1 MTKPARLP
9 PCQRPLPTPCR
20 APGAGLDATRFGPA
34 GDSVPCWHPASSV
47 IDAPAI
53 FPKHRDTLLELA
65 AADARC
71 SAFALAAAYLD
82 VLFLHHAPVP
92 GCAEARAVPREER
105 IFSVG
110 SGNRNPLPR
119 VLCLDGLLRGDARL
133 ERCGLPTYLQTVHE
147 DEAAG
152 QPKVVPSREG
162 SLPLLQLP
170 FGVPGSHV
178 WTEQPADTSLMP
190 GPSLQVG
197 GVQLP
202 FSLSQLAALFA
213 PGAAMLDAAQAA
225 AFCPALASCCWLD
238 VVNELAQACVTCGS
252 ATLVCYTDGSYTEGS
267 GAAPLCGWACVL
279 FQPSTRA
286 IWFVHGALPV
296 YLVEAGFCA
305 SPFQGEV
312 AGLLAAALVTA
323 AVFPHSAVHFLS
335 DCTSALSIAEG
346 TCAYTPGTLSQAMR
360 HAHWFRSVLA
370 GHSDTYGH
378 IRGHRGHV
386 GNELADLLAKTASR
400 HSQASCGLLASRPL
414 LEQWLRAGAPYLP
427 WAGVAYARA
436 RGDRTLPP
444 SALVMTHFTQAY
456 SRTSCWPPFSLRVLS
471 PQHLRLLYLP
481 SPPQAQRTLCAAS
494 SD

>member
-1 MTKPARLP
+1 MQLVLVLPATLRLAGTLHRQPLIHLPLSRNTGKLCWSLRPPMLGVLPLLLRLP
-9 PCQRPLPTPCR
+9 ILMSSSCITHLCPDVQRPER
-20 APGAGLDATRFGPA
+20 
-34 GDSVPCWHPASSV
+34 
-47 IDAPAI
+47 
-53 FPKHRDTLLELA
+53 
-65 AADARC
+65 
-71 SAFALAAAYLD
+71 
-82 VLFLHHAPVP
+82 
-92 GCAEARAVPREER
+92 EAR

-110 SGNRNPLPR
+110 SGSWNALPR
-119 VLCLDGLLRGDARL
+119 VLCLDGLLRGTAHV
-133 ERCGLPTYLQTVHE
+133 ERCGLLTRPQTVHE
-147 DEAAG
+147 DEAVG
-152 QPKVVPSREG
+152 QPQAVPSCEG
-162 SLPLLQLP
+162 SPLLLPLP
-170 FGVPGSHV
+170 SRVPGSHV
-178 WTEQPADTSLMP
+178 WTEQPAGTSLMP
-190 GPSLQVG
+190 DPFLQVG

-213 PGAAMLDAAQAA
+213 PGAAMLDAAQAS

-252 ATLVCYTDGSYTEGS
+252 AALVCYTDGSYTEGS
-267 GAAPLCGWACVL
+267 GAAPICGWACVL

-427 WAGVAYARA
+427 WAGVAFARA
-436 RGDRTLPP
+436 RGDLTLPP
-444 SALVMTHFTQAY
+444 SERVGLGDDTFHAGLQPN
-456 SRTSCWPPFSLRVLS
+456 RCWPPFSLRVRSLR
-471 PQHLRLLYLP
+471 HLRLLFFP
-481 SPPQAQRTLCAAS
+481 SPPQAQRTPCAA
-494 SD
+494 